1 MNELKNNAIMFKR
14 TITCVCALAMLVSL
28 SSQAQTRYSGY
39 YKDLLMDGGIK
50 LNSYPD
56 LPAAHFLGLTMD
68 NLTSPDDEFTLSDTL
83 AQNAVFSACAEDE
96 NGYIL
101 YPDGAP
107 RFRALYFNGG
117 KATAHGKSL
126 GKTGLDNVRAFVAN
140 GGSYVGTC
148 AGAFICSKGTVRNG
162 KYEDNEHYLG
172 IWPGYTTG
180 TRLEKSATGMYVEKK
195 SPLLKYYDFGGDMMI
210 DSVRHNGG
218 CYAHVEDNCP
228 EGTEVLLRYQGDTL
242 SQLAESIH
250 RTVSGWAY
258 KASDRSGR
266 VVVIGSHPERMTNG
280 ERLELFSAML
290 RYAMD
295 GNGKV
300 SVKRVLNANDTVFM
314 TKTCRNAQKDGNDE
328 WKKNARIGDRQFH
341 HFVVNVPKGCKE
353 LTINLGSLKGWGDFD
368 MYLFANYGDFAWNDN
383 SQYKNVANG
392 IAKVIRINNPKAG
405 KLFISVFCATT
416 VESVPG
422 RNGFVYTGRTDV
434 LNGVPY
440 TISVNY

>member
-1 MNELKNNAIMFKR
+1 MFR
-14 TITCVCALAMLVSL
+14 RIITCVCALAMLFSL

-50 LNSYPD
+50 LNAYPD

-68 NLTSPDDEFTLSDTL
+68 NLTSPDADFTLSDTL
-83 AQNAVFSACAEDE
+83 AQNAIFRSCDEDE
-96 NGYIL
+96 NGYLL
-101 YPDGAP
+101 YPDGSP
-107 RFRALYFNGG
+107 RFRVVYFNGG
-117 KATAHGKSL
+117 KATAHGTSL
-126 GKTGLDNVRAFVAN
+126 GKEGLDHVRAFVAA

-180 TRLEKSATGMYVEKK
+180 TRLEKSATGMFVEKK
-195 SPLLKYYDFGGDMMI
+195 SPLLNYYDFGGDMVI

-228 EGTEVLLRYQGDTL
+228 EGTEILLRYQGDTL
-242 SQLAESIH
+242 TQLKESIH
-250 RTVSGWAY
+250 KTVSGWAY
-258 KASDRSGR
+258 KASENSGR
-266 VVVIGSHPERMTNG
+266 VVVIGSHPERMTSG
-280 ERLELFSAML
+280 ERLELFSAMI

-295 GNGKV
+295 GNGKP
-300 SVKRVLNANDTVFM
+300 SVKKVLNANDTLFM
-314 TKTCRNAQKDGNDE
+314 TKNN
-328 WKKNARIGDRQFH
+328 RIGDRQFH
-341 HFVVNVPKGCKE
+341 HFVVNVPKGTKE
-353 LTINLGSLKGWGDFD
+353 LTINLGSIKGWGDFD
-368 MYLFANYGDFAWNDN
+368 LYLFANSGDFAWNDN

-392 IAKVIRINNPKAG
+392 IAKEIRISNPKAG
-405 KLFISVFCATT
+405 KLYISVFCATT
-416 VESVPG
+416 VEAVPG

-440 TISVNY
+440 TISVKY